1 MDNGSVQRLSIAPG
15 LRNLLEQ
22 YGLFTIKSVANQSQ
36 GEIAVLL
43 GIDTYVAGIIIQAAK
58 KSLKD
63 TEHNMENT
71 ACTVISISIN
81 IL

>member
-22 YGLFTIKSVANQSQ
+22 HGLFTIKSVANQSQ

-71 ACTVISISIN
+71 AAAVISTVH
-81 IL
+81 